1 MEHNYSV
8 DRHHEELVAQRESY
22 FGEAKSR
29 YSRPIMTRVFDSAW
43 KMYDMHLYPGGAGSF
58 THALS

>member
-1 MEHNYSV
+1 ME
-8 DRHHEELVAQRESY
+8 RHHEELVAQRESY

-43 KMYDMHLYPGGAGSF
+43 KMYDMHLPTQGGPLVYTCF
-58 THALS
+58 VM